1 MASSLVM
8 FRSMVWVGHNTNLQS
23 MQAIN
28 TICGVRS
35 EHMYLLYKSERLL
48 WIVHSCWC
56 FISTVEQV
64 CITKFI
70 NTVLHSLYSP
80 EDHSILYAVCGD
92 IVFIFVLVLLM
103 SSLMF
108 LTHSLNVIQPIVWLV
123 WSPAGC
129 HLANVVKHNLI
140 ASVDHQGYAS
150 EGAIQV
156 HVMWSSKVI
165 HLLCV
170 FIFWPF

>member
-1 MASSLVM
+1 MLKIACCHYFDIDIYICYRWPAATILTFTFAHAKDSLLLLFWHLQIPVMASSLVM

-28 TICGVRS
+28 TIRGV
-35 EHMYLLYKSERLL
+35 LYKSERLL

-64 CITKFI
+64 CITRFI

-92 IVFIFVLVLLM
+92 IVFDFVLVLLM

-108 LTHSLNVIQPIVWLV
+108 WH
-123 WSPAGC
+123 
-129 HLANVVKHNLI
+129 
-140 ASVDHQGYAS
+140 
-150 EGAIQV
+150 
-156 HVMWSSKVI
+156 I
-165 HLLCV
+165 HWMSFSQLSD
-170 FIFWPF
+170 